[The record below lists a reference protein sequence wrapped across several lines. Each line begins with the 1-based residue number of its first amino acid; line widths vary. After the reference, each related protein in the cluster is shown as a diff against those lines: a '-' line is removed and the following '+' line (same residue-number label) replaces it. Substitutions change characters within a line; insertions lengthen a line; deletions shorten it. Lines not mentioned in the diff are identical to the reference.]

1 MQAWP
6 VQSKKG
12 RLQMSVVSQLSDNL
26 MKFVLVSILGAAFA
40 AYLASLRDRTAR
52 KEAILSAL
60 REMNIKIDD
69 LYRSTKQTKRM
80 IRSRL
85 ESSPGRPS
93 DSREYE
99 INAKFFAERMDEL
112 SNTQLKLEQVRNAV
126 RTRSDLFDEG
136 QKQRIL
142 SEISYT
148 EEYLHDVVEEFEK
161 RKVEQN
167 ADMRR
172 ITPQSCKMLTDY
184 LDARFRPDAVRQGL
198 EMMDSG
204 TTGIARYEAFT
215 ATVNKAREIEPE
227 DWRRKS
233 ISDQSML
240 LAMREIRDAIEE
252 RGRRRPQ
259 FSAIMWQW
267 VRRKREVGQGG

>member
-1 MQAWP
+1 M
-6 VQSKKG
+6 KN
-12 RLQMSVVSQLSDNL
+12 QMKANAMSWVSHFVHAQSDNL
-26 MKFVLVSILGAAFA
+26 VKFIFVSILGAAFT
-40 AYLASLRDRTAR
+40 AYLTTLRDRTAR

-85 ESSPGRPS
+85 KSISGLRS

-99 INAKFFAERMDEL
+99 IDAKFFEERMDEL
-112 SNTQLKLEQVRNAV
+112 SNTQLRLEQVRNAV
-126 RTRSDLFDEG
+126 RMRSDLFDESR
-136 QKQRIL
+136 KERIL
-142 SEISYT
+142 GEISYS
-148 EEYLHDVVEEFEK
+148 EEYLHGVVEEFEK
-161 RKVEQN
+161 RKMEQN
-167 ADMRR
+167 VDMRR

-198 EMMDSG
+198 EMMERC
-204 TTGIARYEAFT
+204 TTGIARYEAFR

-227 DWRRKS
+227 HWRRKS

-240 LAMREIRDAIEE
+240 LALREIRDTIED
-252 RGRRRPQ
+252 RGHSWLQ
-259 FSAIMWQW
+259 FSPTIWQW
-267 VRRKREVGQGG
+267 SRRKGEAGDRL